1 MVCEEE
7 LSDPRNLGDRSG
19 PDRSPSYG
27 HQFGPLHDS
36 VVGDTSP
43 DETFFTKVSN
53 KAKVDYI
60 VQALRLDPKAFH
72 LDLPFPL
79 EDWTMSDD
87 MSLINAG
94 LYFADLRRQFF
105 ARLLAEQPD
114 LQTSDAWAI
123 HADAEYWNHTFNTLL
138 VKRRQGILIGDSRVL
153 H

>member
-1 MVCEEE
+1 MVCEEV
-7 LSDPRNLGDRSG
+7 LSDPRNHGERGG

-27 HQFGPLHDS
+27 HRFGPLHDA
-36 VVGDTSP
+36 VVGDTEP
-43 DETFFTKVSN
+43 DETFYTKVSN

-79 EDWTMSDD
+79 DDWHLSDD
-87 MSLINAG
+87 MSLINCG

-105 ARLLAEQPD
+105 ARLLKAEPD
-114 LQTSDAWAI
+114 LQATDAWTI
-123 HADAEYWNHTFNTLL
+123 HADAEYWNNMFNTIL
-138 VKRRQGILIGDSRVL
+138 VKRRQGILINESRVL